1 VSELLVLQHHAE
13 TGPSAF
19 VEVLDGRRSTVPWR
33 LVDLGGGEPVP
44 SSLEGVA
51 GLLVMGGPM
60 SVTCP
65 EDHAWFGPERQ
76 LLRDAVAAEVPVLGV
91 CLGAQLL
98 GVSLGGEVA
107 ARRTPRATYAPLRR
121 TAAGTGD
128 AVTAGWPDG
137 APALLLH
144 EDEVVRYPEGA
155 TPLLTDGDGG
165 VVAWGVGSA
174 LAIQAHPE
182 VDLAQ
187 LERWT
192 QLDSL
197 TGLFEA
203 SGIDETTLL
212 EEAQRRERFTV
223 PLGRAFLG
231 RWLDGP
237 IRDAVS

>member
-19 VEVLDGRRSTVPWR
+19 VEVLDDRRSTVPWR
-33 LVDLGGGEPVP
+33 LVDLAAGEELPGT
-44 SSLEGVA
+44 LEGVA

-65 EDHAWFGPERQ
+65 EEHPWFDAERQ
-76 LLRDAVAAEVPVLGV
+76 LLCDAVAAEVPILGV

-128 AVTAGWPDG
+128 PVTAGWPDG
-137 APALLLH
+137 ASALLLH

-155 TPLLTDGDGG
+155 APLLTDADGG
-165 VVAWGVGSA
+165 VVAWGLGSA

-192 QLDSL
+192 LLDALS
-197 TGLFEA
+197 GLFEGA
-203 SGIDETTLL
+203 AIDPDALL
-212 EEAQRRERFTV
+212 EEARRRERFTV
-223 PLGRAFLG
+223 PLGLALVG

-237 IRDAVS
+237 VREAVG

>member
-1 VSELLVLQHHAE
+1 VSELLVLRHHAE

-19 VEVLDGRRSTVPWR
+19 VEVLDGRRATVPWR
-33 LVDLGGGEPVP
+33 LVDLAAGEELP
-44 SSLEGVA
+44 STLEGVA

-60 SVTCP
+60 SVTRPDEHPWFAP
-65 EDHAWFGPERQ
+65 EHQ

-98 GVSLGGEVA
+98 GAALGGEVA
-107 ARRTPRATYAPLRR
+107 ARHTPRTAYAPLRR

-128 AVTAGWPDG
+128 PVTAGWPDG

-144 EDEVVRYPEGA
+144 EDEVVRYPAGA
-155 TPLLTDGDGG
+155 VPLLTDADGS
-165 VVAWGVGSA
+165 VVAWGLGSA

-187 LERWT
+187 LERWAL
-192 QLDSL
+192 LDAL
-197 TGLFEA
+197 NGLFTA
-203 SGIDETTLL
+203 AATDPDALL
-212 EEAQRRERFTV
+212 EEARRRERFTV
-223 PLGRAFLG
+223 PLGRALVG

-237 IRDAVS
+237 VREAMR

>member
-1 VSELLVLQHHAE
+1 VSELLVLQHHPE

-19 VEVLDGRRSTVPWR
+19 VEVLDGRRATVPWR
-33 LVDLGGGEPVP
+33 LVDLAAGEELPGT
-44 SSLEGVA
+44 LDGIA

-60 SVTCP
+60 SVTRP
-65 EDHAWFGPERQ
+65 EEHPWFDAERR

-98 GVSLGGEVA
+98 GASLGGEVA
-107 ARRTPRATYAPLRR
+107 ARRTPRAAYAPLQR

-137 APALLLH
+137 TPALLLH

-155 TPLLTDGDGG
+155 APLLTDGDGS

-192 QLDSL
+192 RLDSL
-197 TGLFEA
+197 DALFDAAAIDAQALLDEA
-203 SGIDETTLL
+203 R
-212 EEAQRRERFTV
+212 RRERFSV
-223 PLGRAFLG
+223 PIGRALVG

-237 IRDAVS
+237 VREAVS